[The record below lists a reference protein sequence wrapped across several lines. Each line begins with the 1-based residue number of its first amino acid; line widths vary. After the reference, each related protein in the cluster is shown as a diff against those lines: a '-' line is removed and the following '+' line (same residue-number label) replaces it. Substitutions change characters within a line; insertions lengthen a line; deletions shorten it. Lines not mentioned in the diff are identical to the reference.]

1 MFQPLRDPETSSALI
16 EIYLELFH
24 HKHPYPPFIPETA
37 TKLIVGTLPPP
48 RFTQRKFKEDDVD
61 FCYGSRDGQL
71 WIILNRIFD
80 LDLKFEN
87 SEEAIQQ
94 RKNFLR
100 KRGIGICDVVE
111 SSKREK
117 IDASDLGMQKVEL
130 RDMIT
135 ILRENPK
142 VETLLF
148 TGGNS
153 KNGPEYFFRK
163 YLKESE
169 YDISLKVVSNK
180 SPRIHQFVLDGR
192 LIKTVSLIAPSGAA
206 NIAVGSNPLYK
217 EIKKKNPEF
226 NTLDFRVLQ
235 YREFF

>member
-1 MFQPLRDPETSSALI
+1 M
-16 EIYLELFH
+16 ELFH
-24 HKHPYPPFIPETA
+24 HKHPFPPFIPENA

-48 RFTQRKFKEDDVD
+48 RFTKRQLREDDVD
-61 FCYGSRDGQL
+61 FCYGSGDGQL
-71 WIILNRIFD
+71 WIILDRIFN
-80 LDLKFEN
+80 LGLKFEN
-87 SEEAIQQ
+87 TPEAVEE

-111 SSKREK
+111 SSRREK
-117 IDASDLGMQKVEL
+117 IDASDLGMQKVQL
-130 RDMIT
+130 RDMIG
-135 ILRENPK
+135 ILKEHPK

-163 YLKESE
+163 YLKESDH
-169 YDISLKVVSNK
+169 DIKLKVVSKK

-206 NIAVGSNPLYK
+206 NIAVGSSQLYK
-217 EIKKKNPEF
+217 DLKKKNPEF